1 MLGLVLLGPTAAHAS
16 PQDAPPPAD
25 SLRVFL
31 VTFDQGAAVWE
42 RFGHN
47 ALWVHDPEAGTDI
60 AYHWGLFDMSEEGF
74 LVEFLQGR
82 MFYYMGASDAPALI
96 AAYRRVG
103 RDATVQE
110 LALTVAEAAE
120 LQEFVRW
127 NVRPENR
134 RYRYDYFRDNCSTRV
149 RDAIDR
155 ALGGALHDALAA
167 RPADWTYRSQ
177 AVTLTAEDALLTT
190 GMDLGL
196 GPLADQPITHW
207 ELAFIPMRLRDDVRD
222 LTVSRDGM
230 PRPLVVSERQLDAI
244 GTGDPSPAGPTS
256 PAGRALGHL
265 LVGLLVGSA
274 LAGAGALV
282 GRPRPDVTAS
292 GPGAPGARAA
302 RWLLAALGGAWGLVA
317 GVLGLILLGLW
328 TLTDHEFA
336 WRNENLLQTNPLAL
350 GLLVLV
356 PLAVL
361 TGRAVSAARTLA
373 LTLLALSLLGLL
385 IHPLPLTPQANLPIV
400 ALALPIHLGLAYA
413 LDRVHRRDAAVSPVA
428 GNRVASGSG
437 EAP

>member
-1 MLGLVLLGPTAAHAS
+1 MRRWTLTAALVLALLGPTATHAS
-16 PQDAPPPAD
+16 PQEAPTAAD

-82 MFYYMGASDAPALI
+82 MFYYMGAADAPALI

-149 RDAIDR
+149 RDALDR

-167 RPADWTYRSQ
+167 RPTDWTYRSQ

-207 ELAFIPMRLRDDVRD
+207 ELAFIPMRLRDDVRV
-222 LTVSRDGM
+222 LTLSRDGK
-230 PRPLVVSERQLDAI
+230 PRPLVVSERRLDAV
-244 GTGDPSPAGPTS
+244 GAGDPSPAGPTS
-256 PAGRALGHL
+256 PTGRALGHL
-265 LVGLLVGSA
+265 LVGLLVGGV
-274 LAGAGALV
+274 LAGAGAVV
-282 GRPRPDVTAS
+282 G
-292 GPGAPGARAA
+292 GPGRGARAA
-302 RWLLAALGGAWGLVA
+302 RWLLAALGGAWGLAA
-317 GVLGLILLGLW
+317 GLLGLILLGLW

-373 LTLLALSLLGLL
+373 LALLALSLLGLL

-400 ALALPIHLGLAYA
+400 ALVLPIHLGLAYA
-413 LDRVHRRDAAVSPVA
+413 LGRVHRRDATVSPVA